1 MISKDNYPA
10 LIETIVVAG
19 LLALL
24 GMLGLYI
31 VPAFYLV
38 TLFLPV
44 PLAYLIIKNNLLYGL
59 LSLGLSTI
67 MLIVAFG
74 HAGSA
79 LMLVI
84 QFGPVGVIIGLLLKN
99 KVSVDSSMA
108 VLFFWALAVA
118 ALNLFVSFVMAGA
131 GIANITAEFRS
142 AMEQVAEMY
151 RQNGMMDEI
160 GQQQFLQVAE
170 QIIHLVQVLL
180 PGTIAIWTIFI
191 TIFTYFITRR
201 LVRKLGYDAAPEFKF
216 LEWRLP
222 WYSIWLVITGLAMA
236 MAGDEFSLRVVG
248 IIGKN
253 MLYISAF
260 IFFVLGSAVLTY
272 FLQAWKVP
280 KVVKIIITIALFL
293 YLPLAT
299 AIILSLGVV
308 DPVANLRRLSA
319 DSDEGSKGG

>member
-1 MISKDNYPA
+1 MIAKDNYPA
-10 LIETIVVAG
+10 LIETVVVAG

-24 GMLGLYI
+24 GLLGLYI

-38 TLFLPV
+38 TLLLPV

-59 LSLGLSTI
+59 LSLGLATF

-74 HAGSA
+74 HIGSA
-79 LMLVI
+79 LMLVM
-84 QFGPVGVIIGLLLKN
+84 QFGPTGVIIGLLIKN

-118 ALNLFVSFVMAGA
+118 ALNLFVSFVLSGV
-131 GIANITAEFRS
+131 GYANVTTEFRA
-142 AMEQVAEMY
+142 AMDQVAEMY

-160 GQQQFLQVAE
+160 GRQQFQQVAD

-180 PGTIAIWTIFI
+180 PGTIAVWTIFM
-191 TIFTYFITRR
+191 TIFTYFITR
-201 LVRKLGYDAAPEFKF
+201 LLIRKLGYDAAPEFKF

-236 MAGDEFSLRVVG
+236 MAGEEFSLRIVN

-253 MLYISAF
+253 ILYISAF
-260 IFFVLGSAVLTY
+260 IFFVLGTAVLMF
-272 FLQAWKVP
+272 FLRAWKMP
-280 KVVKIIITIALFL
+280 KVVKIIITVALFL

-308 DPVANLRRLSA
+308 DPVANLRRLST